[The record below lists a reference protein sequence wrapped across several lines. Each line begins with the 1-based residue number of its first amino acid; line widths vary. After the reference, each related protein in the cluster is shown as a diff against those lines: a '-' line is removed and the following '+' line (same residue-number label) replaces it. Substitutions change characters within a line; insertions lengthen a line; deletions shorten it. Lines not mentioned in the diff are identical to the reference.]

1 MFQVKMFSSVT
12 HGGDIASLE
21 RAINSWLDASMP
33 AIRQITQSS
42 DAGHIVVTFLYEK
55 RRGEDQAHLTTA
67 DVTDVPDAF
76 ERDLDDTNL
85 DPVEDEPP
93 TLPDAELPY

>member
-1 MFQVKMFSSVT
+1 MFQVKMFSSAT

-55 RRGEDQAHLTTA
+55 RRGEDQAHLA
-67 DVTDVPDAF
+67 AADVPDAF

>member
-1 MFQVKMFSSVT
+1 MFQVKMFSSAT

-21 RAINSWLDASMP
+21 RAINSWLDASQL
-33 AIRQITQSS
+33 AIRQMTQSS

-55 RRGEDQAHLTTA
+55 RRGEDQAHLATA
-67 DVTDVPDAF
+67 DVPDAF